1 MTTETNLRI
10 DTQILNIDKVICR
23 HISNLSDLPRGQ
35 ISQDILSQLRHFV
48 EHIMLKVYANGDD
61 IEDSQENV
69 KKAVKY
75 AKNESSMRHFS
86 RFHHFLQVS
95 VSHRTLE
102 EQNSERLMLKY
113 YEYLLRIRNF
123 LHEEYSLD
131 VLTNLEM
138 FTLETDDSLKEY
150 YEKIAEKV
158 NQYKTPIRKGFRFDR
173 FYIQKIKPFFSG
185 NKIFYEVTF
194 IPANDRVSKTDRI
207 IAFTDI
213 EITDFYAVKF
223 AIADSYIDL
232 FDKQM
237 PIRVIVD
244 WEVSIRPCEFAN
256 FAKLFNKHGFT
267 PGKIE
272 QRNLA
277 NYLTETGLSLSE
289 IVMFSEEAYQ
299 GVHNRIVPKTDTA
312 HFFDILDYC
321 RSFIGKEKPGNN
333 VLRYLL
339 HHMTNRIIKDQYKEH
354 WKWNYEE
361 YRYEYIGGN
370 FKLSNLYLA
379 YECIPFDTMPFCSG
393 LKHHVPSLS
402 DLFDCIDATG
412 REHEIF
418 AWTVKNNTEQKGVL
432 FTPLEK
438 CEYDDRYEFG
448 FFDDIDTFVKMYN
461 GKLYNNEKQQARKLI
476 VKNNHIF
483 IENYKEDTVSII
495 QTIKNLAGSGVEN
508 YSNTVNHWLQST
520 DYQIDS
526 DEKKTALI
534 NMFDKSRVS
543 LIYGSAGTGKSTLI
557 NHISHFFSNY
567 SRLYLAHTNPA
578 VNNLKRKVAA
588 SSNCEFMTITKFIN
602 KYTKDIKR
610 DYDILIIDEC
620 STISNHNM
628 KELLALAEFRLLVLV
643 GDTYQIEAIEFGN
656 WFDAVRSFLPSSSVC
671 ELIKPYRS
679 DSKQL
684 LNLWD
689 NVRKMEDDVLDRLQ
703 SGEFSANLDSS
714 IFIPA
719 AENEIILCLNYGGLY
734 GINNINHFMQENNT
748 GKEIWRG
755 IHRYKVG
762 DPILFND
769 SADKFFSQNKEQL
782 PIIHNNMKARILD
795 FIILDA
801 DEVTERIQFDVEIDR
816 PLIDLDVDDF
826 NFDIIGNATSGN
838 SIIRFA
844 VNKNKS
850 TDDDDD
856 GASKAIVPF
865 QIAYAV
871 SIHKAQGL
879 EYDSVKIVITDE
891 IDELIT
897 HSIFYTAITRARKKL
912 KIYWTQAVEKKVL
925 DRIKPIN
932 NHHDVALLRN
942 EIN

>member
-1 MTTETNLRI
+1 MTTKTKLRI

-23 HISNLSDLPRGQ
+23 HISNLGDLPRGQ

-48 EHIMLKVYANGDD
+48 EHIMLKIYAKGDD

-75 AKNESSMRHFS
+75 AKSESSLLHLS
-86 RFHHFLQVS
+86 RFHHFLQIS

-123 LHEEYSLD
+123 LHDEYMLD
-131 VLTNLEM
+131 VLANLEL
-138 FTLETDDSLKEY
+138 FPLESDDSLNEY
-150 YEKIAEKV
+150 YKKIAEKV
-158 NQYKTPIRKGFRFDR
+158 DHYKTPIRRGFRFDR
-173 FYIQKIKPFFSG
+173 FYVQKIKPFFVD
-185 NKIFYEVTF
+185 NKIYYEVAF
-194 IPANDRVSKTDRI
+194 IPANDSVSKTDRI

-213 EITDFYAVKF
+213 EITNFYAVKF
-223 AIADSYIDL
+223 AIADSYIDV
-232 FDKQM
+232 FDTQM

-244 WEVSIRPCEFAN
+244 WEVSIRPCELMN
-256 FAKLFNKHGFT
+256 FAKLLTKDKFIPSKA
-267 PGKIE
+267 E
-272 QRNLA
+272 QHNLA
-277 NYLTETGLSLSE
+277 NYLTETGVSLSE
-289 IVMFSEEAYQ
+289 VVMFSDDAYQ
-299 GVHNRIVPKTDTA
+299 RVRDSIAPKTDTL
-312 HFFDILDYC
+312 HFFDILDRC
-321 RSFIGKEKPGNN
+321 RALIKKGAAGSN

-339 HHMTNRIIKDQYKEH
+339 HHMTNRIIKSQYKEH

-361 YRYEYIGGN
+361 CRKEYIGGN

-379 YECIPFDTMPFCSG
+379 YECIPFDEMPFCSA
-393 LKHHVPSLS
+393 LKDHVPKLW
-402 DLFDCIDATG
+402 DLFDCLDENG
-412 REHEIF
+412 REHEIL
-418 AWTVKNNTEQKGVL
+418 ARIVKNNTEQRGIL

-438 CEYDDRYEFG
+438 CENNKYKFG
-448 FFDDIDTFVKMYN
+448 CFDDVDTLVKMYN
-461 GKLYNNEKQQARKLI
+461 GKLYSSSKQQSRKLI

-495 QTIKNLAGSGVEN
+495 QTIKNLTASGVEN
-508 YSNTVNHWLQST
+508 YSNMVKHWLQST

-526 DEKKTALI
+526 EEKKTALI
-534 NMFDKSRVS
+534 NMFTKSRVS

-557 NHISHFFSNY
+557 NHISHLFHNY

-578 VNNLKRKVAA
+578 VNNLKRKVIA

-602 KYTKDIKR
+602 PYTKNLKR

-620 STISNHNM
+620 STVSNQNM
-628 KELLALAEFRLLVLV
+628 KELLALAKFKLLVLV

-671 ELIKPYRS
+671 ELTKPYRS
-679 DSKQL
+679 GSKQL
-684 LNLWD
+684 QKLWD
-689 NVRKMEDDVLDRLQ
+689 NVRKMEDDILDLLQ
-703 SGEFSANLDSS
+703 AGEFSANLDSS
-714 IFIPA
+714 IFMPA
-719 AENEIILCLNYGGLY
+719 GENEIILCLNYGGLY
-734 GINNINHFMQENNT
+734 GINNINLFMQENNN

-755 IHRYKVG
+755 IQRYKVG

-769 SADKFFSQNKEQL
+769 SADKFFSQDKEQL
-782 PIIHNNMKARILD
+782 PIIHNNMKGRILD
-795 FIILDA
+795 FTILDA
-801 DEVTERIQFDVEIDR
+801 EQLTERIQFDVEIDK
-816 PLIDLDVDDF
+816 PLINLDVDDY
-826 NFDIIGNATSGN
+826 NFEIIGNTATGN

-850 TDDDDD
+850 TDEDDD
-856 GASKAIVPF
+856 GVSKTIVPF

-897 HSIFYTAITRARKKL
+897 HSIFYTAITRARKSL
-912 KIYWTQAVEKKVL
+912 KIYWTQAVEKRVL
-925 DRIKPIN
+925 DRLKPKN
-932 NHHDVALLRN
+932 NHHDVALLKS

>member
-1 MTTETNLRI
+1 METNLRI
-10 DTQILNIDKVICR
+10 DTQILNSDKVICR
-23 HISNLSDLPRGQ
+23 HISNLSNSTRGQ

-48 EHIMLKVYANGDD
+48 EHIMLKIYANGAD

-69 KKAVKY
+69 KKAVKH
-75 AKNESSMRHFS
+75 AKGKSSLRHLS

-113 YEYLLRIRNF
+113 YEYLLRIRNL
-123 LHEEYSLD
+123 LHDNYSLD
-131 VLTNLEM
+131 VLSNLEQ
-138 FTLETDDSLKEY
+138 FPIETDESLKEY

-158 NQYKTPIRKGFRFDR
+158 DQYKTPVRNGFRFDR
-173 FYIQKIKPFFSG
+173 FYIQKIKQFFFD
-185 NKIFYEVTF
+185 NKIYYEVAF
-194 IPANDRVSKTDRI
+194 IPANDKTSKTDRI

-223 AIADSYIDL
+223 AIADNYIDL
-232 FDKQM
+232 FDKHM
-237 PIRVIVD
+237 PIRIIVD
-244 WEVSIRPCEFAN
+244 WEVSIRPCEFTN
-256 FAKLFNKHGFT
+256 FIKIFNKYGFT
-267 PGKIE
+267 PSKAE
-272 QRNLA
+272 QYNIT

-289 IVMFSEEAYQ
+289 IVMFSDEDYQ
-299 GVHNRIVPKTDTA
+299 EVYDRIVPKTDA
-312 HFFDILDYC
+312 KHFFDILDNC
-321 RSFIGKEKPGNN
+321 RSFIEKDKPGCN

-339 HHMTNRIIKDQYKEH
+339 HHMTNRIIKEQYKEH

-361 YRYEYIGGN
+361 HRKEYVGGN
-370 FKLSNLYLA
+370 FKLSDLYLA

-402 DLFDCIDATG
+402 DLFDSIDATG
-412 REHEIF
+412 REHEIL

-432 FTPLEK
+432 FTPLDKSE
-438 CEYDDRYEFG
+438 DDDKYKLG
-448 FFDDIDTFVKMYN
+448 YFDDIDTLVKTYN
-461 GKLYNNEKQQARKLI
+461 RKLYNNQKQQARKLI
-476 VKNNHIF
+476 VKNNYIF

-495 QTIKNLAGSGVEN
+495 QKIKSLAESGVDN

-526 DEKKTALI
+526 DEKKTSLI
-534 NMFDKSRVS
+534 NMFARSQVS

-557 NHISHFFSNY
+557 NHISHFLNNY
-567 SRLYLAHTNPA
+567 SKLYLAHTNPA

-588 SSNCEFMTITKFIN
+588 SLNCKFMTITKFNN
-602 KYTKDIKR
+602 KYAKDIKR

-620 STISNHNM
+620 STVSNHNM
-628 KELLALAEFRLLVLV
+628 KELLNLAKFKLLILV

-656 WFDAVRSFLPSSSVC
+656 WFDAVRSFLPSSAVC
-671 ELIKPYRS
+671 ELTKPYRS

-684 LNLWD
+684 LDLWN

-703 SGEFSANLDSS
+703 AGEFSAELDTS
-714 IFIPA
+714 IFTPA

-734 GINNINHFMQENNT
+734 GINNINHFMQENNK

-755 IHRYKVG
+755 IQRYKVG

-769 SADKFFSQNKEQL
+769 SADHFFSQNKEQV
-782 PIIHNNMKARILD
+782 PIIHNNMKARIVD
-795 FIILDA
+795 FSLLDA
-801 DEVTERIQFDVEIDR
+801 EKVAERIQFDVEIDR
-816 PLIDLDVDDF
+816 PLIDLDIDGL
-826 NFDIIGNATSGN
+826 NFEIIGNATSGN
-838 SIIRFA
+838 SIIRFE
-844 VNKNKS
+844 VNKNNS
-850 TDDDDD
+850 TDEDDD
-856 GASKAIVPF
+856 GVSKTIVPF
-865 QIAYAV
+865 QVAYAV

-897 HSIFYTAITRARKKL
+897 HSIFYTAITRARKRL
-912 KIYWTQAVEKKVL
+912 KIYWTQSVEKKVL
-925 DRIKPIN
+925 DRIKPKN
-932 NHHDVALLRN
+932 NHQDVALLRN
-942 EIN
+942 EIK